1 MVIPHI
7 RITFPCPAEIMQP
20 EPVEKEPDDELEYLS
35 ELFAGELSVCVLVT
49 EEDPVTP
56 VPPHQPTRARS
67 GFESFSFSS
76 TYASVHLSARL
87 NAMRSSSFPSSE
99 I

>member
-56 VPPHQPTRARS
+56 VPPHQPTRALRNWTTIPIP
-67 GFESFSFSS
+67 SF
-76 TYASVHLSARL
+76 
-87 NAMRSSSFPSSE
+87 RSSHE
-99 I
+99 